1 MTKTK
6 KIIIAI
12 IASVAILIIAL
23 FIQKTIILK
32 SLSIDNVGVAENQIT
47 VEYNGDSEIYRLPN

>member
-12 IASVAILIIAL
+12 IASIAILIIAL
-23 FIQKTIILK
+23 FIQKNIILK
-32 SLSIDNVGVAENQIT
+32 SLQIDNGANPYEIIVT
-47 VEYNGDSEIYRLPN
+47 FNGDSEIYRLS

>member
-12 IASVAILIIAL
+12 IANIAILIIAL
-23 FIQKTIILK
+23 FVQKTIILK
-32 SLSIDNVGVAENQIT
+32 SLYIDYGANPYEIIVTFN
-47 VEYNGDSEIYRLPN
+47 NDSEIYRLPN

>member
-32 SLSIDNVGVAENQIT
+32 SLQIDNGANPYEIIVTFN
-47 VEYNGDSEIYRLPN
+47 NDSEIYHLLN

>member
-32 SLSIDNVGVAENQIT
+32 SLQIDNGANPHEIIVTFN
-47 VEYNGDSEIYRLPN
+47 NDSEIYRLPN

>member
-6 KIIIAI
+6 KIIIEI

-32 SLSIDNVGVAENQIT
+32 SLQIDYGANPYEIMVTFN
-47 VEYNGDSEIYRLPN
+47 NDSEIYRLPN